1 MTKFFDLPIKKWC
14 DWVWQY
20 LFCSNRWKYKGVRLE
35 SEGILEFVLESDKKL
50 NFRTFDK
57 RYKTELLARGE
68 EEFITYLVDKKG
80 LCLNDK
86 SNRKLFKIL
95 SVTKNKLTDPKN
107 FINS

>member
-1 MTKFFDLPIKKWC
+1 MICQLRNGVIEYDNIYFVLIDENT
-14 DWVWQY
+14 
-20 LFCSNRWKYKGVRLE
+20 KGVRLE
-35 SEGILEFVLESDKKL
+35 SESILEFVLGSDKKL

-57 RYKTELLARGE
+57 RYKTELLARDE

-86 SNRKLFKIL
+86 SNRKLFKIP